1 MCQLHYGLGMEE
13 HLVKN
18 FLYIKLMEINKL
30 VDLNNFRTAPQLS
43 YIQKKNY

>member
-18 FLYIKLMEINKL
+18 FLDLKLMEINKL
-30 VDLNNFRTAPQLS
+30 VDLNNLRTAPQLGNS
-43 YIQKKNY
+43 QKKNF